1 MSEKSDYNTKKIILL
16 EKKTNVQNNSGKR
29 KVVTKNKWNFEESDF
44 LFTSQLENITKIH
57 ENHTITPHMEIY
69 ISEITN
75 KLNGYRH
82 QDIVKK
88 KLDENKFIDFK
99 TAIKLLVDSNL
110 DCFYCK
116 EKVQVLY
123 EPSRTPKQWTLER
136 VDNNFGHNKDNLKIA
151 CLNCNLHR
159 RTMYH
164 ERFAF
169 TKQLGQITKL
179 DSDN

>member
-1 MSEKSDYNTKKIILL
+1 MNECSDDNTKKIIIV
-16 EKKTNVQNNSGKR
+16 EKKINPRNTTGIR
-29 KVVTKNKWNFEESDF
+29 KVVTKNKWDFEESDF
-44 LFTSQLENITKIH
+44 LFTNQLENIKKIH
-57 ENHTITPHMEIY
+57 ENHPLTPHMEIY
-69 ISEITN
+69 ASEIKN

-110 DCFYCK
+110 ECFYCK

-123 EPSRTPKQWTLER
+123 QPSRTPSQWTLER

-151 CLNCNLHR
+151 CLNCNLR
-159 RTMYH
+159 RKTMYH

-179 DSDN
+179 DSIN